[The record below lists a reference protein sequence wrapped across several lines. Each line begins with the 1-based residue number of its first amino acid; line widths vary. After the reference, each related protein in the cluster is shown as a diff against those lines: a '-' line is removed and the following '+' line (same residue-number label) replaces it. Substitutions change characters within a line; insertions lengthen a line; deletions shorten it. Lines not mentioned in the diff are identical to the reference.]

1 MTEVYDL
8 EILMSC
14 TLNPSKTLKPL
25 FVYLLL
31 LMKTKILELIDKK
44 RKAYIT
50 NIYDQRNLTITVC
63 MFDNFIEK
71 LRQEIR
77 QELEKMENET
87 IKIIDKMIEEYQ
99 HCP

>member
-1 MTEVYDL
+1 
-8 EILMSC
+8 
-14 TLNPSKTLKPL
+14 
-25 FVYLLL
+25 
-31 LMKTKILELIDKK
+31 
-44 RKAYIT
+44 
-50 NIYDQRNLTITVC
+50 